1 MKLDHLGARCFLC
14 GEEHSVFDT
23 ASRICDC
30 VHPRGF
36 PVDEL
41 CCYVTLLPE
50 PKSYSV
56 QGLPGLWAA
65 EPQDVFAVATESLPA
80 GPGPAPRRKDP
91 GEGERTALPYPADH
105 LNAKYHL
112 RCGNS
117 VLHGS
122 SSLAD
127 ATGFEQ
133 VLVLDMGAYH
143 WSGTLKDP
151 RSWAILN
158 TALSCGIKSIS
169 VWTAGNAG
177 LSLAR
182 MAYAL
187 NRRLPM
193 ESRLQIYAIVD
204 NDVAPEIRTQLRLW
218 QCEVLDVF
226 RQDKPVLNPREIQG
240 LVAARLR
247 RARRHLD
254 EESYWHVTDGW
265 DGVGLLMYR
274 YIAAQVLSEVMAST
288 GPGEP
293 DPQPLNIVLPVG
305 TGDLLLGFYQGLKDC
320 EAAGVIPPKRCRII
334 GAVPAGNNILGN
346 IRQRSI
352 PGGIPAGIP
361 VGGNGQDRA
370 GPFTPPVMPKL
381 TGIYTPL
388 APCLAR
394 IEKEGAVD
402 FVAVTEADQL
412 RAGRQILSGGIDD
425 GIPCEPSALAAFAA
439 LPHVNGRTNGGGSG
453 GSGDKPWAY
462 QSTQRVLVVSS
473 GLGVLDRR
481 ESDLLDRALGL

>member
-1 MKLDHLGARCFLC
+1 MRLEHLGAKCFLC
-14 GEEHSVFDT
+14 EEEHPVFDT
-23 ASRICDC
+23 VSRVCDC
-30 VHPRGF
+30 VRPRGF
-36 PVDEL
+36 PSSEL
-41 CCYVTLLPE
+41 SCYVTILPE
-50 PKSYSV
+50 PQGYSV
-56 QGLPGLWAA
+56 HDLPGLWTA
-65 EPQDVFAVATESLPA
+65 EPQDVFALGIGSLVADHPGLAA
-80 GPGPAPRRKDP
+80 GREGARPGA
-91 GEGERTALPYPADH
+91 GAGTALPYPADH
-105 LNAKYHL
+105 LNDRFQL
-112 RCGNS
+112 RCGNC

-122 SSLAD
+122 PNLAD

-158 TALSCGIKSIS
+158 TAFSCGIKSIS

-193 ESRLQIYAIVD
+193 EQRIQIYAIVD
-204 NDVAPEIRTQLRLW
+204 SDVAPEIRTQLRLW

-226 RQDKPVLNPREIQG
+226 RQDKPVLNPEEIKS

-247 RARRHLD
+247 RVRRHLD
-254 EESYWHVTDGW
+254 ESSYWHVTDGW

-274 YIAAQVLSEVMAST
+274 YIAAQVLRDVTALAGSAGRDS
-288 GPGEP
+288 
-293 DPQPLNIVLPVG
+293 QPLNVVVPVG
-305 TGDLLLGFYQGLKDC
+305 TGDLLLGFYLGLKDC
-320 EAAGVIPPKRCRII
+320 EAAGLIQPKRCRLL
-334 GAVPAGNNILGN
+334 GAVPAGSNILGN

-352 PGGIPAGIP
+352 PANGSGHRERAAAPA
-361 VGGNGQDRA
+361 A
-370 GPFTPPVMPKL
+370 PVMPKL
-381 TGIYTPL
+381 TGTYTPL

-394 IEKEGAVD
+394 IEQEGTVTFIAVS
-402 FVAVTEADQL
+402 EADQL

-439 LPHVNGRTNGGGSG
+439 LPHLNGRSNEAAEPGQ
-453 GSGDKPWAY
+453 PWAY
-462 QSTQRVLVVSS
+462 QSTQQVLVVSS

-481 ESDLLDRALGL
+481 EFDLLDRALGL

>member
-1 MKLDHLGARCFLC
+1 MKLEHLGAKCFLC
-14 GEEHSVFDT
+14 GEGQPVFDT
-23 ASRICDC
+23 ASRVCEC
-30 VHPRGF
+30 VRPRGF

-41 CCYVTLLPE
+41 SCYVTILPE
-50 PKSYSV
+50 PKGYSV
-56 QGLPGLWAA
+56 HDLPGLWSA
-65 EPQDVFAVATESLPA
+65 EPHDVFAIGIEAQPA
-80 GPGPAPRRKDP
+80 GASSGAQ
-91 GEGERTALPYPADH
+91 GRTALPFPADH
-105 LNAKYHL
+105 LNDRFHL
-112 RCGNS
+112 HCGNS
-117 VLHGS
+117 VLYGS
-122 SSLAD
+122 PSLAD

-158 TALSCGIKSIS
+158 TALSCGIRNIA

-204 NDVAPEIRTQLRLW
+204 NDVAPEVRTQLRLW

-226 RQDKPVLNPREIQG
+226 RQDKPVLNPEEIKG

-247 RARRHLD
+247 RARRQLD
-254 EESYWHVTDGW
+254 ESSYWHVTDGW

-274 YIAAQVLSEVMAST
+274 YIAAQVLRALTAPADSGSRA
-288 GPGEP
+288 
-293 DPQPLNIVLPVG
+293 DQPLHIVLPVG
-305 TGDLLLGFYQGLKDC
+305 TGDLLLGFYLGLKDC
-320 EAAGVIPPKRCRII
+320 EAAGILAPKRCRLV
-334 GAVPAGNNILGN
+334 GAVPAGTNILGN
-346 IRQRSI
+346 VRQRSI
-352 PGGIPAGIP
+352 PAN
-361 VGGNGQDRA
+361 GNGNGHGNGHGREHA
-370 GPFTPPVMPKL
+370 VAPAPPVMPKL

-394 IEKEGAVD
+394 IEKEGTVD
-402 FVAVTEADQL
+402 FIAVTEADQL

-439 LPHVNGRTNGGGSG
+439 LPHINGRANGGEA
-453 GSGDKPWAY
+453 GDKPWAY
-462 QSTQRVLVVSS
+462 QSAQRVLIVSS

>member
-1 MKLDHLGARCFLC
+1 MEGRCFLC
-14 GEEHSVFDT
+14 GEARPVFDT
-23 ASRICDC
+23 SVRICDC
-30 VHPRGF
+30 ARPHGF

-41 CCYVTLLPE
+41 CCYVTVLPE
-50 PKSYSV
+50 PREYEVARLPSLWSV
-56 QGLPGLWAA
+56 P
-65 EPQDVFAVATESLPA
+65 PSDVFALAADSLEEPAGADRLRSLP
-80 GPGPAPRRKDP
+80 GGV
-91 GEGERTALPYPADH
+91 LPYPTDL
-105 LNAKYHL
+105 LNSRYHL

-117 VLHGS
+117 VLRRS

-158 TALSCGIKSIS
+158 TALTCGVTSIS

-187 NRRLPM
+187 NRRLPA
-193 ESRLQIYAIVD
+193 ESRIQIYAIVD
-204 NDVAPEIRTQLRLW
+204 NDVAPEVRMQLRLW

-226 RQDKPVLNPREIQG
+226 RQDKPVLNPEEIKG
-240 LVAARLR
+240 LVASRLKR
-247 RARRHLD
+247 VRRHLD
-254 EESYWHVTDGW
+254 EPTYWHVTDGW

-274 YIAAQVLSEVMAST
+274 YIAAQVLSEVVGLST
-288 GPGEP
+288 SADRE
-293 DPQPLNIVLPVG
+293 PQPLYVVLPVG
-305 TGDLLLGFYQGLKDC
+305 TGDLLLGFYLGLKDC
-320 EAAGVIPPKRCRII
+320 ERAGVIPAKTCRII
-334 GAVPAGNNILGN
+334 GAVPAGNNILDN
-346 IRQRSI
+346 IRMRSI
-352 PGGIPAGIP
+352 PAN
-361 VGGNGQDRA
+361 GNGHPHTPA
-370 GPFTPPVMPKL
+370 PTPPVMPKL
-381 TGIYTPL
+381 SGLYTPL

-394 IEKEGAVD
+394 LEKERSVE

-412 RAGRQILSGGIDD
+412 RAGRQVLSGGIDD

-439 LPHVNGRTNGGGSG
+439 LPHLNGPLKLAEPADR
-453 GSGDKPWAY
+453 PWAY
-462 QSTQRVLVVSS
+462 QTPRRVLVVSS

-481 ESDLLDRALGL
+481 EADLLDRALGC

>member
-1 MKLDHLGARCFLC
+1 MRLEHLGARCFLC
-14 GEEHSVFDT
+14 GEERPAFDT
-23 ASRICDC
+23 VSRLCDC
-30 VHPRGF
+30 LRPRGF
-36 PVDEL
+36 SVGEHS
-41 CCYVTLLPE
+41 CYVTILPE

-56 QGLPGLWAA
+56 HDLPGLWSA
-65 EPQDVFAVATESLPA
+65 EPHDVFALGIDSLA
-80 GPGPAPRRKDP
+80 SGPVRPEGGRAP
-91 GEGERTALPYPADH
+91 TALPYPADH
-105 LNAKYHL
+105 LKARYHL
-112 RCGNS
+112 SCGNS
-117 VLHGS
+117 VLHES
-122 SSLAD
+122 PNLSD
-127 ATGFEQ
+127 ATGFER

-182 MAYAL
+182 MAYSL

-193 ESRLQIYAIVD
+193 ESRIQIYAIVD

-226 RQDKPVLNPREIQG
+226 RQDKPVLNPEEIKG

-247 RARRHLD
+247 RVRRHLD
-254 EESYWHVTDGW
+254 ESSYWHVTDGW

-274 YIAAQVLSEVMAST
+274 YIAAQVLRDVTALADGSR
-288 GPGEP
+288 
-293 DPQPLNIVLPVG
+293 PLHVVLPVG
-305 TGDLLLGFYQGLKDC
+305 TGDLLLGFYLGLKDC
-320 EAAGVIPPKRCRII
+320 EAAGLIPPKRCRLL
-334 GAVPAGNNILGN
+334 GAVPAGHNILGN
-346 IRQRSI
+346 VRQHRL
-352 PGGIPAGIP
+352 PMNGNGH
-361 VGGNGQDRA
+361 GGNGHERA
-370 GPFTPPVMPKL
+370 SPAAPVMPKL

-394 IEKEGAVD
+394 IEQEGTVD
-402 FVAVTEADQL
+402 FIPVSEADQL

-439 LPHVNGRTNGGGSG
+439 VPHLNGGTEPG
-453 GSGDKPWAY
+453 PY
-462 QSTQRVLVVSS
+462 QSNQQVLIVSS

>member
-1 MKLDHLGARCFLC
+1 MKLDHLGAKCFLC
-14 GEEHSVFDT
+14 GEQHPVFDT
-23 ASRICDC
+23 AARICDC
-30 VHPRGF
+30 VRPRGF
-36 PVDEL
+36 PMDEL
-41 CCYVTLLPE
+41 CCYVTILPE

-56 QGLPGLWAA
+56 QDLPGLWDTEA
-65 EPQDVFAVATESLPA
+65 QDVFALATESLPA
-80 GPGPAPRRKDP
+80 AWGSAAGRKDP
-91 GEGERTALPYPADH
+91 AGAGGRTALPYPADH
-105 LNAKYHL
+105 LNARYHL

-117 VLHGS
+117 ILHGS
-122 SSLAD
+122 PSLAD

-158 TALSCGIKSIS
+158 TALSCGIQSIS

-204 NDVAPEIRTQLRLW
+204 NDVSPEIRTQLRLW

-226 RQDKPVLNPREIQG
+226 RQDKPVLNPQEIKG

-247 RARRHLD
+247 RVRRHLD

-274 YIAAQVLSEVMAST
+274 YIAAQVLSEVMASAGT
-288 GPGEP
+288 GER
-293 DPQPLNIVLPVG
+293 DQQPLNIVLPVG

-320 EAAGVIPPKRCRII
+320 EAAGVIPPKQCRILA
-334 GAVPAGNNILGN
+334 AVPAGNNILRN

-352 PGGIPAGIP
+352 PAD
-361 VGGNGQDRA
+361 GNGQDRTA
-370 GPFTPPVMPKL
+370 AFTPPVMPKL

-439 LPHVNGRTNGGGSG
+439 LPHVNGRANGADA
-453 GSGDKPWAY
+453 GDKPWAY